1 MWAML
6 ADEKNAAMVKNH
18 RRFCSC
24 LSMSGLS
31 LRVMTGFRSFRL
43 GLILLMLLA
52 ATTGW
57 ATETTPR
64 TLLVEIRHVPVDQR
78 DSRGVEAGTGR
89 YSYDSYNRDRV
100 LSVINDTVTTLA
112 NAEELA
118 TMRAEG
124 LEATVLMESDD
135 PLALIR
141 RGLYGPTSKLDA
153 IYHTYD
159 QIVAKA
165 EAFASAHPDRIK
177 RFQIGATQQF
187 RRPIYAYRLS
197 NNAKVAQDRPAVMFN
212 GAHHADELVGTE
224 IVVTLMEKLVR
235 DYGTD
240 AEITHWMNTLEI
252 WLVPVVNVDGH
263 DIVTSGHDP
272 RWRKNARDV
281 NGDGITGIYPEGV
294 DPNRGYDFNWAS
306 GGSGDPAGVSY
317 RGEYPFSEGENR
329 AMRRLTELRQ
339 FVASISYHSQ
349 GEIIFYPWTWGGRPA
364 PDDAVIKGLVTAV
377 AARIPKMD
385 GSGTYDISPGGPSS
399 QSYPWLYG
407 RKGVIDFIVE
417 VGKGSHVFP
426 PEVVPGLIATNL
438 DGVRVLMER
447 LAGPGLAVQV
457 QDAGT
462 SEPLAAQ
469 VWLPQIENETIDR
482 RHSDAEFGRLW
493 RLLEPG
499 RYTLIVSCEGY
510 VTQRFEQ
517 VEVGDGAWTA
527 LEVALER
534 E

>member
-1 MWAML
+1 MAL
-6 ADEKNAAMVKNH
+6 
-18 RRFCSC
+18 
-24 LSMSGLS
+24 
-31 LRVMTGFRSFRL
+31 
-43 GLILLMLLA
+43 LLA
-52 ATTGW
+52 SAGG
-57 ATETTPR
+57 AAGIVPR
-64 TLLVEIRHVPVDQR
+64 TLLVEIRNVPAELR

-89 YSYDSYNRDRV
+89 YSYNSYNRDRV
-100 LSVINDTVTTLA
+100 LSVIHDTVTTLA

-135 PLALIR
+135 VLALVR
-141 RGLYGPTSKLDA
+141 RGFYGPAMRPDP

-165 EAFASAHPDRIK
+165 EALATAHPDRIK
-177 RFQIGATQQF
+177 RFQIGSTQQF

-197 NNAKVAQDRPAVMFN
+197 NRAEVPQPRPAVMLN
-212 GAHHADELVGTE
+212 GAHHADELVSTE

-240 AEITHWMNTLEI
+240 PEITQWMDTLEI

-281 NGDGITGIYPEGV
+281 NGDGLTGVYPEGV

-306 GGSGDPAGVSY
+306 GGSGDPDSVSY

-377 AARIPKMD
+377 AARIHKMD
-385 GSGTYDISPGGPSS
+385 GSGTYDIAPGGPSS

-438 DGVRVLMER
+438 DGVRALMAR
-447 LAGPGLAVQV
+447 LAGPGLAVRV
-457 QDAGT
+457 KDAGT
-462 SEPLAAQ
+462 GEPLAAQ
-469 VWLPQIENETIDR
+469 IWLPQIENETIDR

-499 RYTLIVSCEGY
+499 RYTIIVSCAGY
-510 VTQRFEQ
+510 ITQRFDE
-517 VEVGDGAWTA
+517 VEVGAGKWTP
-527 LEVALER
+527 LEVALMPAE
-534 E
+534 